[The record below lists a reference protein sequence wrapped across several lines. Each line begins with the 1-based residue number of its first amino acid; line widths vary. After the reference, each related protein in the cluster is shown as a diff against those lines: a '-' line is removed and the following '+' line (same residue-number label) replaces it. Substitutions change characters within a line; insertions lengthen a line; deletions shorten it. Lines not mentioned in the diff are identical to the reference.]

1 LEALKGQGIFLEKSK
16 SAFFLKG
23 QGIFLEKSKSAF
35 FLNENL
41 FWIRTLKI

>member
-1 LEALKGQGIFLEKSK
+1 L
-16 SAFFLKG
+16 FLKG